1 MRAHEG
7 QGMSEDQHKTKTAE
21 NMLGRE
27 RDLILKRETERRMV
41 FVSVGMQ
48 TEHRLSVLN

>member
-27 RDLILKRETERRMV
+27 RKGFDIEKGNRAKDGICECGHADRA
-41 FVSVGMQ
+41 
-48 TEHRLSVLN
+48 

>member
-27 RDLILKRETERRMV
+27 RDLILKRERAKDGICECGHADRA
-41 FVSVGMQ
+41 
-48 TEHRLSVLN
+48 